1 MVKKNGTIIR
11 YYENGIQEHEWNY
24 KDDVLDG
31 FEISYYESGKVKQE
45 LL

>member
-24 KDDVLDG
+24 KDDVWMDLKYLIMKA
-31 FEISYYESGKVKQE
+31 EK
-45 LL
+45 